1 MLKAGLIVEDCL
13 LLRRQN
19 GSRLYRSRVMLGV
32 IGINGLGIDRLL
44 LEKVWLWLSC
54 AIGHRHIGWD
64 AVMVL
69 LWRDNNDCL
78 GLLLGIGGGS
88 R

>member
-1 MLKAGLIVEDCL
+1 
-13 LLRRQN
+13 
-19 GSRLYRSRVMLGV
+19 MLGV

-54 AIGHRHIGWD
+54 AIGYRHIGWD

-69 LWRDNNDCL
+69 LWRDSDDCHGLARPKGRITVTSVDRVHHL
-78 GLLLGIGGGS
+78 GQSDDHGS
-88 R
+88 GRELVPHAI